1 MTQRTPITDQDQK
14 LDIIE
19 HVNQDHPDEL
29 LLLTQSF
36 SDHPNATSATIVD
49 IYNEGVLV
57 RIEPGNVET
66 LIPFQLKGDL
76 EEQILYLAYL
86 AMSKQ
91 GKSFD
96 NRKQFFTVSS
106 CEHITPNMLRIYIES
121 PAPLPEN
128 SPGYAYWFALKTMEK
143 QPEKPVQETGSNWF
157 SNLFNRGLLW
167 LMKHLSSQRR
177 EKILHSM
184 SKGARYYTLRR
195 AWRSSDNAP
204 FADRGSIDV
213 FLHGDT
219 PGSNWARGLK
229 AGDIIYSQAE
239 TADKHA
245 HLHQGKALL
254 IADETAYPALAG
266 ILDDWQNSAPP
277 RIIILSA
284 AESEQDYFADENFP
298 AGSDVT
304 RITCPPEQQGERTI
318 TAINRLTTIDC
329 AWGALENEAAKAIR
343 HHLRNQRL
351 LSGKNNHVKAYW
363 RLKSDEL

>member
-1 MTQRTPITDQDQK
+1 MTQYTPITDQDQK

-19 HVNQDHPDEL
+19 HVNQDHPEEL
-29 LLLTQSF
+29 LTLTQSF
-36 SDHPNATSATIVD
+36 SDYPNATSATIVD
-49 IYNEGVLV
+49 MYNEGILIRVQPDN
-57 RIEPGNVET
+57 IET
-66 LIPFQLKGDL
+66 FIPFQIKGEL

-96 NRKQFFTVSS
+96 NRKQFFTVISS
-106 CEHITPNMLRIYIES
+106 EHITPNMLRIHIES

-128 SPGYAYWFALKTMEK
+128 SPGYAYWFALKTLAK
-143 QPEKPVQETGSNWF
+143 QPDQPVQETANNWTAR
-157 SNLFNRGLLW
+157 LFNRGLLW

-177 EKILHSM
+177 NQILRSM
-184 SKGARYYTLRR
+184 NKGARYYTLRN
-195 AWRSSDNAP
+195 AWRSDDGAT

-229 AGDIIYSQAE
+229 AGDIIHSQAE

-266 ILDDWQNSAPP
+266 ILDHWQNASPP
-277 RIIILSA
+277 HIIILSTA
-284 AESEQDYFADENFP
+284 DSEQGYFTDESFP
-298 AGSDVT
+298 AGSNAI
-304 RITCPPEQQGERTI
+304 RITCSPEQQGERTI
-318 TAINRLTTIDC
+318 AAIKSLTTIDC
-329 AWGALENEAAKAIR
+329 AWGALESESAKAIR

-363 RLKSDEL
+363 RLRSDEA